1 MPFSDWK
8 TEVEAGDPAETST
21 ARPSL
26 FQNALLLLLL
36 LLLDSGQIQNLF
48 FSAQQE
54 AVLFLPSLNSFSPAA
69 EGATHPMSFSLLF
82 LPFLLSLRVQAVG
95 GVPHGS
101 HEMQVVAEVRPS
113 RLSTQVVV
121 GVLLSLRETQEEA
134 EVPLSHP

>member
-69 EGATHPMSFSLLF
+69 EGATHPMSFSLLV
-82 LPFLLSLRVQAVG
+82 LPFLRVRAVG

-101 HEMQVVAEVRPS
+101 HEMQVAAEVPPS